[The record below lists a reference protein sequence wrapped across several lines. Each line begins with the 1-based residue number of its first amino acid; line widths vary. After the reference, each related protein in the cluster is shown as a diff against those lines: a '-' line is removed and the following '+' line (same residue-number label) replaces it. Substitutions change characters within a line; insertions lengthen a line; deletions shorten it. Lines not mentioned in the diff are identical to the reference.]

1 MLSIG
6 GVLVCVAILALAA
19 VAPAF
24 RSSDP
29 PGWTRRGWVGELVT
43 LSIVCTLAIGVG
55 YLGAGLIAASQT
67 GPDVLDLGLLAGV
80 LVVAAMVWRRLN
92 GRVRAPALK
101 VVADEPGRAATAEP
115 APAIAASPGRAA

>member
-1 MLSIG
+1 VLTIG
-6 GVLVCVAILALAA
+6 GLLVCVGILTLAA

-29 PGWTRRGWVGELVT
+29 PQWTRRGWVGELVT
-43 LSIVCTLAIGVG
+43 LTIVCTFAIGVG
-55 YLGAGLIAASQT
+55 YLGAGAIGAVQT

-92 GRVRAPALK
+92 ARVRPRALAVAAVAPAQ
-101 VVADEPGRAATAEP
+101 AATA
-115 APAIAASPGRAA
+115 APLIAELPTRAA